1 MNILILTAFTK
12 NVVWNNYGDC
22 DFGKFAA
29 EINLKYANK
38 NNYSFI
44 CEILQEPL
52 TDRYNTWNKINLIKK
67 HLPNYDYVVWIDA
80 DAIFIKNIKIE
91 DFLDDDIDL
100 VLSKNPLSD
109 TKIMYTMTSTGFMIW
124 KNSKWSI
131 DALNYIWNNYSL
143 YAFSHFHEQITLD
156 QLLLP
161 KITNQN
167 LINRELSDLDGC
179 IIQENVKIIPYSY
192 HNISDDTLFI
202 YHAGGDTTTKF
213 QRLFD
218 IYESYNNNKLNI
230 LFQYGSFISMRIDN
244 TDEYTIEILG
254 VKEGDEILIQ
264 KYESIYFINDRP
276 DRSIYFII
284 EGLINY
290 SYYKVKVYNNKEKFT
305 CYRKFK
311 SA

>member
-1 MNILILTAFTK
+1 M
-12 NVVWNNYGDC
+12 
-22 DFGKFAA
+22 
-29 EINLKYANK
+29 
-38 NNYSFI
+38 
-44 CEILQEPL
+44 

-143 YAFSHFHEQITLD
+143 YAFSHFHEQTALD

-192 HNISDDTLFI
+192 HNISEDTLFI

-218 IYESYNNNKLNI
+218 IYESYNNNKLKI
-230 LFQYGSFISMRIDN
+230 LFQYGSFICIRIDN

-264 KYESIYFINDRP
+264 KYDIHFINDRP
-276 DRSIYFII
+276 DRSIYFTI

-290 SYYKVKVYNNKEKFT
+290 SYYKIKVYNNKENFT

>member
-52 TDRYNTWNKINLIKK
+52 VDRQNTWIKINLIKK

-80 DAIFIKNIKIE
+80 DAIFLKNIKIE

-100 VLSKNPLSD
+100 VISKNPLSD

-124 KNSKWSI
+124 KNSNWST
-131 DALNYIWNNYSL
+131 DTLNFMWNNYSL
-143 YAFSHFHEQITLD
+143 YAFSHFHEQTALD

-167 LINRELSDLDGC
+167 LINRELSDLDGY

-192 HNISDDTLFI
+192 HNVSDNTLFI
-202 YHAGGDTTTKF
+202 Y
-213 QRLFD
+213 
-218 IYESYNNNKLNI
+218 
-230 LFQYGSFISMRIDN
+230 
-244 TDEYTIEILG
+244 
-254 VKEGDEILIQ
+254 
-264 KYESIYFINDRP
+264 
-276 DRSIYFII
+276 
-284 EGLINY
+284 
-290 SYYKVKVYNNKEKFT
+290 
-305 CYRKFK
+305 
-311 SA
+311 

>member
-52 TDRYNTWNKINLIKK
+52 LDRQNTWIKINLIKK

-80 DAIFIKNIKIE
+80 DAIFLKNIKIE
-91 DFLDDDIDL
+91 DFIDDNIDL
-100 VLSKNPLSD
+100 IISKNPLPE
-109 TKIMYTMTSTGFMIW
+109 TKIMYTMTNTGFMVW

-131 DALNYIWNNYSL
+131 DTLNYIWSNYNL
-143 YAFSHFHEQITLD
+143 YAFSHFHEQTAID

-161 KITNQN
+161 KITNLN
-167 LINRELSDLDGC
+167 LLNLELSDLDDC

-192 HNISDDTLFI
+192 HSLSYDTLFI
-202 YHAGGDTTTKF
+202 YHAAGDTTTKF
-213 QRLFD
+213 ERLCD
-218 IYESYNNNKLNI
+218 IYNIYNNNKLKI
-230 LFQYGSFISMRIDN
+230 LFQYGSFLCMRIDN
-244 TDEYTIEILG
+244 TDEYTFEILG
-254 VKEGDEILIQ
+254 IKGSEEILIQ
-264 KYESIYFINDRP
+264 KHDSIYFINDKP

-284 EGLINY
+284 EDLTNY
-290 SYYKVKVYNNKEKFT
+290 SYYKVKVYNNKESFS

-311 SA
+311 PS

>member
-143 YAFSHFHEQITLD
+143 YAFSHFHEQTALD

-276 DRSIYFII
+276 DRSIYFIV

-290 SYYKVKVYNNKEKFT
+290 SYYKVKIYNNKENFT

>member
-12 NVVWNNYGDC
+12 KVVWNNYGDC

-52 TDRYNTWNKINLIKK
+52 LDRHNTWIKIHLIKK

-80 DAIFIKNIKIE
+80 DAIFLKNIKIE
-91 DFLDDDIDL
+91 DFIDDNIDL
-100 VLSKNPLSD
+100 IISKNPLPE
-109 TKIMYTMTSTGFMIW
+109 TKIMYTMTSTGFMVW
-124 KNSKWSI
+124 KNSNWSI
-131 DALNYIWNNYSL
+131 DTLNYIWNNYSL
-143 YAFSHFHEQITLD
+143 YAFSDFHEQTALD

-161 KITNQN
+161 KIKNKN
-167 LINRELSDLDGC
+167 LINRELSDLDDC
-179 IIQENVKIIPYSY
+179 IIQENIKIIPYSY
-192 HNISDDTLFI
+192 HSSLPDTLFI

-230 LFQYGSFISMRIDN
+230 LFQYGSFICIRIDN

-264 KYESIYFINDRP
+264 KYDIYFINDRP
-276 DRSIYFII
+276 DRSIYFTV

-290 SYYKVKVYNNKEKFT
+290 SYYKVKVYNNKENFT

-311 SA
+311 PA

>member
-143 YAFSHFHEQITLD
+143 YAFSHFHEQTALD

-218 IYESYNNNKLNI
+218 IYESYNNNNKLKI
-230 LFQYGSFISMRIDN
+230 LFQYGSFICMRIDN

-264 KYESIYFINDRP
+264 KYDIYFINDRP
-276 DRSIYFII
+276 DRSIYFTV

-290 SYYKVKVYNNKEKFT
+290 SYYKVKVYNNKENFT

-311 SA
+311 PA

>member
-91 DFLDDDIDL
+91 DFLDDYIDL

-143 YAFSHFHEQITLD
+143 YAFSHFHEQTALD

-192 HNISDDTLFI
+192 HNISEDTLFI

-218 IYESYNNNKLNI
+218 IYESYNNNNKLKI
-230 LFQYGSFISMRIDN
+230 LFQYGSFICMRIDN

-276 DRSIYFII
+276 DRSIYFTV

-290 SYYKVKVYNNKEKFT
+290 SYYKVKVYNSKEKFT
-305 CYRKFK
+305 CFRKVNL
-311 SA
+311 

>member
-12 NVVWNNYGDC
+12 NVVWNNYGNC
-22 DFGKFAA
+22 DFGKFSA
-29 EINLKYANK
+29 EVNLKYANK

-52 TDRYNTWNKINLIKK
+52 LDRHNTWIKIHLIKK

-80 DAIFIKNIKIE
+80 DAIFLKNIKIE
-91 DFLDDDIDL
+91 DFLDDGIDL
-100 VLSKNPLSD
+100 IISKNPLPE
-109 TKIMYTMTSTGFMIW
+109 TKMMYTMTNTGFMVW
-124 KNSKWSI
+124 KNSNWSI
-131 DALNYIWNNYSL
+131 DTLNYIWNNYSL
-143 YAFSHFHEQITLD
+143 YAFSHFHEQTAID

-161 KITNQN
+161 KITNLN
-167 LINRELSDLDGC
+167 LLNLELSDLDDC

-192 HNISDDTLFI
+192 HSLSYDTLFI
-202 YHAGGDTTTKF
+202 YHAAGDTTTKF

-230 LFQYGSFISMRIDN
+230 LFQYGSFICIRIDN

-264 KYESIYFINDRP
+264 KYDIYFINDRP
-276 DRSIYFII
+276 DRSIYFTI

-290 SYYKVKVYNNKEKFT
+290 SYYKVKVYNNKENFT